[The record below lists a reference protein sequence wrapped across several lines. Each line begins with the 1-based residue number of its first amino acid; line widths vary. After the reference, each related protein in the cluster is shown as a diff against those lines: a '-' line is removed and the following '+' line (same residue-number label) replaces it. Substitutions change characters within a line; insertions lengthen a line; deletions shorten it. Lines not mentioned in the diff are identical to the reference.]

1 MPSIRTDP
9 VSADFVVWA
18 RDLVTDVRPRDQRS
32 RSAWTRKMHRY
43 SPRPVMI
50 GRLPRLYPRF
60 AQSNLSYRG
69 SRLLTTVQHDK
80 LITSIDWAQN
90 SNRIVTASQDRN
102 AYVWSQTPNPQT
114 GRLEWKPTLVL
125 LNINRAATFV
135 RWSPLENKFAVASG
149 ARCGS

>member
-1 MPSIRTDP
+1 M
-9 VSADFVVWA
+9 
-18 RDLVTDVRPRDQRS
+18 
-32 RSAWTRKMHRY
+32 
-43 SPRPVMI
+43 
-50 GRLPRLYPRF
+50 
-60 AQSNLSYRG
+60 
-69 SRLLTTVQHDK
+69 LTTGQHDK
-80 LITSIDWAQN
+80 LITSIDWAPT

-149 ARCGS
+149 ARYDSRRSTLLLIAISVDVDRLLLELSRSAPLTRRVTGGFRNSSRNLSGPPCFPSIGTQTTSCLPLAVQT